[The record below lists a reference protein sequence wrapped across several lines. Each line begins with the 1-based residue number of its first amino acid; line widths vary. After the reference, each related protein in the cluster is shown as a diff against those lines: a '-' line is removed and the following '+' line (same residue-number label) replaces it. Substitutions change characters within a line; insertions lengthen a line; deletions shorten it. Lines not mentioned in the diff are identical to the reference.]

1 MRGNH
6 YIHHKATPAYQ
17 ERVVNGVMSK
27 RIEWMTA
34 PHNAIDPTAVAVMN
48 ATLLHVPFDGWSDAA
63 LASGAADAG
72 VEQHMVSVL
81 FPRGAIDA
89 IALHSRLADAEM
101 VAAFH
106 ALPETPQKIH
116 LAIRAL
122 VLLRLELAQQNKDAV
137 RRALTML
144 ALPAHVKISAE
155 LLYETVDAMW
165 RAAGQIDT
173 GFSFYTRRATLAAV
187 YSATLLA
194 WLADNSGDMGK
205 TVAFLDRRLANVAS
219 IPKATA
225 PLRGVKAAG
234 EQFAR
239 AMLKTIGRRH
249 AR

>member
-1 MRGNH
+1 M
-6 YIHHKATPAYQ
+6 K
-17 ERVVNGVMSK
+17 
-27 RIEWMTA
+27 A
-34 PHNAIDPTAVAVMN
+34 PHDASDPTAVAILN
-48 ATLLHVPFDGWSDAA
+48 AALMHVPFDGWSDAA
-63 LASGAADAG
+63 LAAGAADAG
-72 VEQHMVSVL
+72 VEQHLVSAL

-89 IALHSRLADAEM
+89 IALHSRLADTEM

-106 ALPETPQKIH
+106 ALPEAPQRIH
-116 LAIRAL
+116 LSIRAL
-122 VLLRLELAQQNKDAV
+122 VLLRLELANENKDAV

-144 ALPAHVKISAE
+144 ALPAHAKLSAE

-165 RAAGQIDT
+165 RAAGNTDT

-205 TVAFLDRRLANVAS
+205 TVAFLDRRLANLAAM
-219 IPKATA
+219 PRATA

-239 AMLKTIGRRH
+239 AMLKTVGRRH

>member
-1 MRGNH
+1 
-6 YIHHKATPAYQ
+6 
-17 ERVVNGVMSK
+17 MSK
-27 RIEWMTA
+27 RIELMTA
-34 PHNAIDPTAVAVMN
+34 PHNTIDPTAAAIVN

-63 LASGAADAG
+63 LALGAADAG
-72 VEQHMVSVL
+72 VEPHMVSAL

-122 VLLRLELAQQNKDAV
+122 ILLRLELAQQNKDAV

-144 ALPAHVKISAE
+144 ALPAHAKLSAE

-165 RAAGQIDT
+165 RAAGQTDT

-194 WLADNSGDMGK
+194 WLADNSGDMAK

-225 PLRGVKAAG
+225 PLRGVKVAG

-249 AR
+249 TR

>member
-1 MRGNH
+1 M
-6 YIHHKATPAYQ
+6 
-17 ERVVNGVMSK
+17 
-27 RIEWMTA
+27 MTA
-34 PHNAIDPTAVAVMN
+34 PHDASDPTAVAILN
-48 ATLLHVPFDGWSDAA
+48 AALMHVPFDGWSDAA
-63 LASGAADAG
+63 LAAGAADAG
-72 VEQHMVSVL
+72 VEQHLVSAL

-89 IALHSRLADAEM
+89 IALHSRLADTEM

-106 ALPETPQKIH
+106 ALPEAPQKIH

-122 VLLRLELAQQNKDAV
+122 VLLRLELANQNKDAV

-144 ALPAHVKISAE
+144 ALPAHAKLSAE

-165 RAAGQIDT
+165 RAAGNTDT

-205 TVAFLDRRLANVAS
+205 TVAFLDRRLANLAAM
-219 IPKATA
+219 PRATA
-225 PLRGVKAAG
+225 PLRGVMAAG

-239 AMLKTIGRRH
+239 AMLKTVGRRH

>member
-1 MRGNH
+1 
-6 YIHHKATPAYQ
+6 
-17 ERVVNGVMSK
+17 
-27 RIEWMTA
+27 MTA
-34 PHNAIDPTAVAVMN
+34 PHNTIDPTAAAIVN
-48 ATLLHVPFDGWSDAA
+48 ATLLHVPFEGWGDAA
-63 LASGAADAG
+63 LALGAADTG
-72 VEQHMVSVL
+72 VEPHMVSVL

-106 ALPETPQKIH
+106 VLPETPQKIH

-122 VLLRLELAQQNKDAV
+122 IVLRLESAQQNKDAV

-144 ALPAHVKISAE
+144 ALPTHAKLSAE

-165 RAAGQIDT
+165 RAAGQTDT

-194 WLADNSGDMGK
+194 WLADNSGNMAK
-205 TVAFLDRRLANVAS
+205 TLAFLDRRLANVAS
-219 IPKATA
+219 IPRATA
-225 PLRGVKAAG
+225 PFRGVKATG

-239 AMLKTIGRRH
+239 AMLKTIGKRH

>member
-1 MRGNH
+1 
-6 YIHHKATPAYQ
+6 
-17 ERVVNGVMSK
+17 MS
-27 RIEWMTA
+27 A
-34 PHNAIDPTAVAVMN
+34 PDHTIDPTAAAIVE

-63 LASGAADAG
+63 LSAGAADAG
-72 VEQHMVSVL
+72 VEQQMVLAL

-106 ALPETPQKIH
+106 ALPETPRKIH

-122 VLLRLELAQQNKDAV
+122 IVLRLESAQQNKDAV
-137 RRALTML
+137 RRALTKL
-144 ALPAHVKISAE
+144 ALPAHAKLSAK

-165 RAAGQIDT
+165 RAAGQTDT

-194 WLADNSGDMGK
+194 WLDDNSGDMSK
-205 TVAFLDRRLANVAS
+205 TLTFLDHRLANVAS
-219 IPKATA
+219 IPKVTA

-239 AMLKTIGRRH
+239 AMLKTIGRRYT
-249 AR
+249 R

>member
-1 MRGNH
+1 M
-6 YIHHKATPAYQ
+6 K
-17 ERVVNGVMSK
+17 
-27 RIEWMTA
+27 A
-34 PHNAIDPTAVAVMN
+34 PHDASDPTAVAILN
-48 ATLLHVPFDGWSDAA
+48 AALMHVPFDGWSDAA
-63 LASGAADAG
+63 LAAGAADAG
-72 VEQHMVSVL
+72 VEQHLVSAL

-89 IALHSRLADAEM
+89 IALHSRLADTEM

-106 ALPETPQKIH
+106 ALSEAPQKIH

-122 VLLRLELAQQNKDAV
+122 VLLRLELANQNKDAV

-144 ALPAHVKISAE
+144 ALPAHAKLSTE

-165 RAAGQIDT
+165 RAAGNTDT

-205 TVAFLDRRLANVAS
+205 TVAFLDRRLANLAAM
-219 IPKATA
+219 PRATA

-239 AMLKTIGRRH
+239 AMLKTVGRRH

>member
-1 MRGNH
+1 M
-6 YIHHKATPAYQ
+6 I
-17 ERVVNGVMSK
+17 
-27 RIEWMTA
+27 A
-34 PHNAIDPTAVAVMN
+34 PHDASDPTAVAILN
-48 ATLLHVPFDGWSDAA
+48 AALMHVPFDGWSDAA
-63 LASGAADAG
+63 LAAGAADAG
-72 VEQHMVSVL
+72 VEQHLVSAL

-89 IALHSRLADAEM
+89 IALHSRLADTEM
-101 VAAFH
+101 AAAFH
-106 ALPETPQKIH
+106 ALSEAPQKIH
-116 LAIRAL
+116 LAIRVL
-122 VLLRLELAQQNKDAV
+122 VLLRLELANQNKDAV

-144 ALPAHVKISAE
+144 ALPAHAKLSAE

-165 RAAGQIDT
+165 RAAGNTDT

-205 TVAFLDRRLANVAS
+205 TVAFLDRRLANLAAM
-219 IPKATA
+219 PRATA

-239 AMLKTIGRRH
+239 AMLKTVGRRH

>member
-1 MRGNH
+1 
-6 YIHHKATPAYQ
+6 
-17 ERVVNGVMSK
+17 
-27 RIEWMTA
+27 MTA
-34 PHNAIDPTAVAVMN
+34 NDDIIDPTASAIVN
-48 ATLLHVPFDGWSDAA
+48 AALMHVPFDGWSNTA

-72 VEQHMVSVL
+72 FEQHMVSAL

-101 VAAFH
+101 VSAFN

-122 VLLRLELAQQNKDAV
+122 ILLRLEYAQQNKDAV

-144 ALPAHVKISAE
+144 ALPAHAKLSAK

-165 RAAGQIDT
+165 RAVGQTDT
-173 GFSFYTRRATLAAV
+173 GFSFYSRRATLAAV

-194 WLADNSGDMGK
+194 WLADNSGDMGQ

-225 PLRGVKAAG
+225 HLRAAKVAS
-234 EQFAR
+234 ERFAR
-239 AMLKTIGRRH
+239 TMLKSIGRRH